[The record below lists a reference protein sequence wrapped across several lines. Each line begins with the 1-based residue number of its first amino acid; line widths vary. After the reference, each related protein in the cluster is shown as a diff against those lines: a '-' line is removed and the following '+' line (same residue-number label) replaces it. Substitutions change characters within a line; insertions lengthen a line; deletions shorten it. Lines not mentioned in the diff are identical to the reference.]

1 MRQSLS
7 FDDVLLVPKR
17 TFGGSRSKVDVST
30 IICGY
35 KMQIPI
41 FSANMSSVTEEAMA
55 VAMRR
60 NGGLGILHR
69 MCTPSE
75 NSKMVAKVYSS
86 LSETDCIKTPVF
98 ISLPSNSEE
107 AINRIKDVKEY
118 HPYGFCIDVAHAD
131 SPDVEFCVG
140 EILKEFPDIKLIIGN
155 YATPKG
161 IDNLLNF
168 VYKKNLL
175 NEAFY
180 ERTDFKIGLGGG
192 SKCTTRIVTGCGLPT
207 LQSILDIRSSFAGNS
222 IKIIADG
229 GIKSSGDIVKAL
241 AAGADAVMLGGLL
254 AGTKEA
260 PGSVIKNSGGLY
272 KVYRGSASFGQ
283 KFESGKE
290 GYIEGEEGLVSYKGH
305 VATILTQLVE
315 GIKSGC
321 SYCGAQDL
329 YGLKNNAEFVEIT
342 NAGHIESK
350 AHGNN

>member
-1 MRQSLS
+1 MLKK
-7 FDDVLLVPKR
+7 FKLVPITSREKR
-17 TFGGSRSKVDVST
+17 KYSGPVYDLTVDKNHSY
-30 IICGY
+30 C
-35 KMQIPI
+35 
-41 FSANMSSVTEEAMA
+41 
-55 VAMRR
+55 
-60 NGGLGILHR
+60 
-69 MCTPSE
+69 
-75 NSKMVAKVYSS
+75 
-86 LSETDCIKTPVF
+86 
-98 ISLPSNSEE
+98 
-107 AINRIKDVKEY
+107 
-118 HPYGFCIDVAHAD
+118 AD
-131 SPDVEFCVG
+131 G
-140 EILKEFPDIKLIIGN
+140 
-155 YATPKG
+155 
-161 IDNLLNF
+161 
-168 VYKKNLL
+168 
-175 NEAFY
+175 
-180 ERTDFKIGLGGG
+180 KIVHN

-207 LQSILDIRSSFAGNS
+207 LQSIFDIRSSFAGNS

-241 AAGADAVMLGGLL
+241 AAGADAVMLGSLL

-350 AHGNN
+350 AHGNNWRTF